1 MNHPER
7 LLAEIPALVG
17 ELPSRMSELPAFVSD
32 VPARVKQATRP
43 RRRAFGPKRIVMLVL
58 HHRNRSACDYRPSV
72 PGWATSRPTTT
83 ATSRCGPT
91 CSAVGHAYLTSAPL
105 VTSAQ
110 PLLDHVGT

>member
-43 RRRAFGPKRIVMLVL
+43 RRRAFGPKRIVMLVVAL
-58 HHRNRSACDYRPSV
+58 GIAGVVLYVIRSRRSASPTA
-72 PGWATSRPTTT
+72 PGEWRVHEESDDSAEEMRVREAGSRT
-83 ATSRCGPT
+83 A
-91 CSAVGHAYLTSAPL
+91 
-105 VTSAQ
+105 
-110 PLLDHVGT
+110 